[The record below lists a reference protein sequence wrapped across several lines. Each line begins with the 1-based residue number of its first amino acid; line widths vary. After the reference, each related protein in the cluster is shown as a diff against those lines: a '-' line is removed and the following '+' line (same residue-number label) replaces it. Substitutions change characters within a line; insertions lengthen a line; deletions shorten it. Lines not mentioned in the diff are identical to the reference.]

1 MRRGTER
8 TAKLICI
15 MRVDDGVVLSDAK
28 GLRPSRAQDIQTRAA
43 ASPRLPANA
52 GPLVRS
58 LGVPRS
64 EAPCPCDLLD
74 LDNLHGG
81 MLVRA
86 GYVFVSETAPT
97 EGLRKYEPA
106 RLLNGLIE
114 ERQAA

>member
-1 MRRGTER
+1 
-8 TAKLICI
+8 
-15 MRVDDGVVLSDAK
+15 
-28 GLRPSRAQDIQTRAA
+28 
-43 ASPRLPANA
+43 
-52 GPLVRS
+52 
-58 LGVPRS
+58 
-64 EAPCPCDLLD
+64 
-74 LDNLHGG
+74 